1 MNRCKFNSNQ
11 EQEAYEDDRQSGRV
25 VGWLFIAVVGVL
37 AVCAVMI
44 LIELNTA
51 P

>member
-1 MNRCKFNSNQ
+1 MNQQPDN
-11 EQEAYEDDRQSGRV
+11 YEDDDRQNGGAV
-25 VGWLFIAVVGVL
+25 AWLFLAVVGVL
-37 AVCAVMI
+37 TVCAIMI